1 MKGQSTAAWG
11 FLVTGQR
18 LALRKHESP
27 SASRRQLRP
36 GRVLRQTAIGT
47 AALKVGSGSA
57 AVWSTNGEASPDEKP
72 DHDVVNMSR
81 RHRVSPW
88 GGTG

>member
-1 MKGQSTAAWG
+1 MKGQLTAAWG

-18 LALRKHESP
+18 LALREHESP

-47 AALKVGSGSA
+47 AGLKVGSGSA
-57 AVWSTNGEASPDEKP
+57 ALRSTNGGASPDEKP

-88 GGTG
+88 GGSG

>member
-1 MKGQSTAAWG
+1 
-11 FLVTGQR
+11 
-18 LALRKHESP
+18 
-27 SASRRQLRP
+27 
-36 GRVLRQTAIGT
+36 
-47 AALKVGSGSA
+47 VGSGSA
-57 AVWSTNGEASPDEKP
+57 AVWSMNGEASPDEKL